1 MSNISD
7 QIFNS
12 HAIDWLNI
20 ERSNEK
26 SGRGAGRWSH
36 IEHAYYF
43 FLHRNDARRMLC
55 ASFETEISL
64 CV

>member
-20 ERSNEK
+20 ERSDEK
-26 SGRGAGRWSH
+26 MGEG
-36 IEHAYYF
+36 
-43 FLHRNDARRMLC
+43 
-55 ASFETEISL
+55 
-64 CV
+64 